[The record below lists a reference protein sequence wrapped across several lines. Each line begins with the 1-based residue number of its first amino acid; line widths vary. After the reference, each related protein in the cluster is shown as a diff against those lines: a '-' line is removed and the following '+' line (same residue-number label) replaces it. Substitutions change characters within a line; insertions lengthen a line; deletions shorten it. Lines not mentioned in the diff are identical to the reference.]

1 MELNFYADHDRGITV
16 ARVDDVWHG
25 IARNISKRFPHLSYG
40 KIFQLLQKTGTP
52 RTLVGKAR
60 CNMEL
65 DAYDV
70 DTGIKIASYRVMQ
83 KYNSALTRLYARLM
97 ADIHKDFYLARDMVM
112 KYSRSLDDQ
121 DKYIE

>member
-1 MELNFYADHDRGITV
+1 MDMDFYADHNKGIIV
-16 ARVDDVWHG
+16 ARIDDVRG
-25 IARNISKRFPHLSYG
+25 KAARNINKRFPHLDYD
-40 KIFQLLQKTGTP
+40 KIFRLLQKTGTP

-97 ADIHKDFYLARDMVM
+97 VDIYKDFYLARDMVM
-112 KYSRSLDDQ
+112 KYGRSLDDQ